1 MGKGSSTGSVYYL
14 KSKRRWITQYFEFDY
29 EKNKT
34 IPRRK
39 SFKNEEEAKLYLESI
54 MYQKSNPIYIKH
66 NGIPLIELMKAQER
80 FKLDTNQI
88 SESQFMRVFETI
100 KRIEKSDIAHTKIN
114 ELSSYEIQKYFN
126 SLKNLS
132 NSYIDQIFGEF
143 RRSYKYALRKGY
155 IYKNPMDDV
164 IKPKSYKEDKV
175 VRALTFD
182 EQQEFVKLLNSKTLK
197 DAPLKNVFYIQMFMG
212 LRVGEALALKSTDI
226 DLEHNLLFVNKTL
239 TKDKNGNPRIGNKTK
254 TQAGIRKLPIPE
266 FIKPFLIEQMR
277 IAEGNK
283 DKQLFLAKNG
293 ELVRNGS
300 VNRVLKNLLSDLNIH
315 HICTHSLRHTFG
327 TRCIEAGMAPVVL
340 QKLMGHTDITITLNT
355 YTSVFNEYKE
365 KEIDKVNQYFLN
377 NNLLDNTLSL
387 ALPSESIA

>member
-88 SESQFMRVFETI
+88 SESQFMRVSETI

-132 NSYIDQIFGEF
+132 NSYINQIFGEF
-143 RRSYKYALRKGY
+143 RRSYKY
-155 IYKNPMDDV
+155 
-164 IKPKSYKEDKV
+164 
-175 VRALTFD
+175 
-182 EQQEFVKLLNSKTLK
+182 
-197 DAPLKNVFYIQMFMG
+197 
-212 LRVGEALALKSTDI
+212 
-226 DLEHNLLFVNKTL
+226 NL
-239 TKDKNGNPRIGNKTK
+239 I
-254 TQAGIRKLPIPE
+254 
-266 FIKPFLIEQMR
+266 
-277 IAEGNK
+277 
-283 DKQLFLAKNG
+283 
-293 ELVRNGS
+293 
-300 VNRVLKNLLSDLNIH
+300 
-315 HICTHSLRHTFG
+315 
-327 TRCIEAGMAPVVL
+327 
-340 QKLMGHTDITITLNT
+340 
-355 YTSVFNEYKE
+355 
-365 KEIDKVNQYFLN
+365 
-377 NNLLDNTLSL
+377 
-387 ALPSESIA
+387 